1 VVVLVEANCRPMAQ
15 RVATVLA
22 APTQQPPTLLVPLP
36 KDSARYSTI
45 PTFDMLNAHLV
56 AIMSEELPPSLTV
69 TLPSDKPLHHFQAEH
84 ESFLRRPNASPL
96 SAGQKDAGDTRDGY
110 GVKLFDGGEL
120 YAGDFVHDMMDHID
134 SLDVTSHSESLAATA
149 AADAA
154 DATAADA
161 AAADAAAADAT
172 AADAA
177 AADAAAA
184 DAAAADAAAA
194 DAAAADAAAADAAA
208 ADAAGSADS
217 SVYVTQDGRPTA
229 AQRHSSAVAAAA
241 AAVPHY
247 CSLPHAFTI
256 PKIYTSITNDHAS
269 SSIPPRGSLVA
280 AGCTTPPS

>member
-1 VVVLVEANCRPMAQ
+1 MAQ

-36 KDSARYSTI
+36 KDSARYSTT
-45 PTFDMLNAHLV
+45 PTCGMLNGHLI

-69 TLPSDKPLHHFQAEH
+69 TLPSDKPLHHFRAEH
-84 ESFLRRPNASPL
+84 ESFLRRANASPL
-96 SAGQKDAGDTRDGY
+96 SARQKDAGDTRDGY

-120 YAGDFVHDMMDHID
+120 YAGDFVHDVMDHID
-134 SLDVTSHSESLAATA
+134 SLDVTFHSESLAAT
-149 AADAA
+149 
-154 DATAADA
+154 
-161 AAADAAAADAT
+161 
-172 AADAA
+172 
-177 AADAAAA
+177 
-184 DAAAADAAAA
+184 
-194 DAAAADAAAADAAA
+194 AAADAAA

-269 SSIPPRGSLVA
+269 SSIPARGSLVA
-280 AGCTTPPS
+280 AGCTTPPTNSNS